1 MSEIPVV
8 KIINEHFDNLINKI
22 NFNIS
27 TLLEKENLDDG
38 EKTAL
43 NEIRQEQVDKIEEV
57 KLVNLTQNLEIVF
70 NEFKN
75 KNVNLFNDSSLNES
89 QKTDLIK
96 ESLIRKD
103 CILVKDNELKSKLGV
118 LVTDSF
124 INSKVVEFLE

>member
-1 MSEIPVV
+1 MSQAIE
-8 KIINEHFDNLINKI
+8 
-22 NFNIS
+22 S
-27 TLLEKENLDDG
+27 LLEKENLDDG

-57 KLVNLTQNLEIVF
+57 KLVNMTQNLEIVF
-70 NEFKN
+70 NQFKN

-96 ESLIRKD
+96 ESLIKKD